1 MWCER
6 GETRAARWEVAC
18 FACKTAGVASMLY
31 LVEHLGVLGE
41 KGRQRINQLHHLIL
55 S

>member
-6 GETRAARWEVAC
+6 GETRAARLEVAC
-18 FACKTAGVASMLY
+18 FAFKAAGVASMLY
-31 LVEHLGVLGE
+31 LAEHLGVLGE